1 MSGHQV
7 LGAMILDNS
16 LVQLYPLDIAD
27 FQDQTHGAIYR
38 AMADLVSEDRPA
50 GVEGITNRL
59 QETTGRDYLAVVATL
74 ANNSVGSSNIRV
86 YVKDLRATATV
97 RRIRSIGEALSQI
110 ETAAEAEQ
118 HISALLSVGQ
128 TQINHISDLQAAS
141 AEAITLLEELADG
154 KQPGLP
160 TGIQALDDK
169 LGGLQPSDLIVL
181 GARSQHGKTAL
192 MLQMASHQSVPVGV
206 ISGEQP
212 NVQLGMRA
220 IAQFGSVSLRDMRIG
235 KLDEEQWS
243 RIGNSV
249 KEISSCRVYTMDKG
263 NPSIA
268 EIVGQARQWAHHQG
282 IKALF
287 VDYLQ
292 LVSGGGGGEHRLQVG
307 DVVYQLKA
315 LAKELNIPVVALA
328 QVGRAIDAYPE
339 GDNYRGRMPFANH
352 LADSAKIE
360 DAADQIIT
368 LYRPEVYW
376 PLTHLIGLTYLNV
389 CKNRHGAT
397 GAVTAH
403 WTGEYVRFGDAA

>member
-1 MSGHQV
+1 MSEHQI

-16 LVQLYPLDIAD
+16 FVSLYLLDATD
-27 FQDQTHGAIYR
+27 FADQTNGAIYR
-38 AMADLVSEDRPA
+38 AMVDLVAQDRPA
-50 GVEGITNRL
+50 GVEGITASL
-59 QETTGRDYLAVVATL
+59 QETTGRDYLAEVASL
-74 ANNSVGSSNIRV
+74 ANNSVGSANIRV
-86 YVKDLRATATV
+86 YVKDLRTKATIRKIREVGLCLSTV
-97 RRIRSIGEALSQI
+97 ENTS
-110 ETAAEAEQ
+110 EAEQ
-118 HISALLSVGQ
+118 YISKLLSIGQ
-128 TQINHISDLQAAS
+128 TQVNHISDIQAATG
-141 AEAITLLEELADG
+141 EAITLLEEIAEG
-154 KQPGLP
+154 KSPGLP
-160 TGIQALDDK
+160 TGIRALDEK
-169 LGGLQPSDLIVL
+169 LGGLQPADLIVL

-192 MLQMASHQSVPVGV
+192 MLQMATSQSVPVGI

-220 IAQFGSVSLRDMRIG
+220 IAQTGGVSLRDMRVG
-235 KLDEEQWS
+235 KLSDDQWS
-243 RIGNSV
+243 KIDTSI
-249 KEISSCRVYTMDKG
+249 KQISSCRVYTMDKG
-263 NPSIA
+263 NPSIS

-328 QVGRAIDAYPE
+328 QVARAIDSYPE
-339 GDNYRGRMPFANH
+339 GDNYQGRMPFANH

-376 PLTHLIGLTYLNV
+376 PLHHLIGMTYLNV
-389 CKNRHGAT
+389 CKNRHGPT
-397 GAVTAH
+397 GHVTAH